1 MIDTKYNRIHAA
13 MLVNRSIVCEYFRL
27 IKNKD
32 INRLL
37 DLFADDATIYEPFSK
52 IYGGLQGR
60 SAIKAFLEV
69 ALMASDGLRYEIRF
83 EKQHGKPDSSNKY
96 NNNSN
101 NDNQV
106 SALVTFERG
115 GRLKARFTFELSSEE
130 NYNSQKQ
137 KKIQSIHIQF
147 IG

>member
-1 MIDTKYNRIHAA
+1 MMERKYNRIHAA
-13 MLVNRSIVCEYFRL
+13 MLVNRSIVYEYFRL

-37 DLFADDATIYEPFSK
+37 DLFADDASIYEPFSK
-52 IYGGLQGR
+52 IHGGLQGR

-69 ALMASDGLRYEIRF
+69 ALMASDGLRHVIRF
-83 EKQHGKPDSSNKY
+83 EKQHEKPDSSNKY
-96 NNNSN
+96 NNSN

-137 KKIQSIHIQF
+137 KKIQSIYIQF
-147 IG
+147 IE

>member
-1 MIDTKYNRIHAA
+1 MFKTTDNDTLKQDKKCQPCRY
-13 MLVNRSIVCEYFRL
+13 IVL
-27 IKNKD
+27 S
-32 INRLL
+32 
-37 DLFADDATIYEPFSK
+37 TMS
-52 IYGGLQGR
+52 G
-60 SAIKAFLEV
+60 STT
-69 ALMASDGLRYEIRF
+69 ASDGLRHEIRF
-83 EKQHGKPDSSNKY
+83 EKQHEKPDSSNKY

-147 IG
+147 IE